1 VQKSL
6 NIKRL
11 LLDVDKALPR
21 PSLLD
26 IVAAITG
33 CKGVEATNVT
43 VSDIDI
49 ETVGMD
55 VTIEGDGLDY
65 DEIAAAIEDTG
76 AVVHGIEQI
85 VAGDRLLER
94 VPRVRG

>member
-1 VQKSL
+1 MNL
-6 NIKRL
+6 RRL
-11 LLDVDKALPR
+11 LLDVDKAIAR

-26 IVAAITG
+26 IAKAIEG
-33 CKGVEATNVT
+33 CKGVEGFNVT

-55 VTIEGDGLDY
+55 VTIEGTGLDY
-65 DEIAAAIEDTG
+65 DEIVGAIENTG

-85 VAGDRLLER
+85 VAGDRIIER
-94 VPRVRG
+94 VPRAR

>member
-1 VQKSL
+1 M
-6 NIKRL
+6 NIRRL
-11 LLDVDKALPR
+11 LLDVDKAIAR

-26 IVAAITG
+26 IAKAIEG
-33 CKGVEATNVT
+33 CRGVEAFNVT

-55 VTIEGDGLDY
+55 VTIEGAGLDY
-65 DEIAAAIEDTG
+65 EEIAAAIENTG

-85 VAGDRLLER
+85 AVGDRVVER
-94 VPRVRG
+94 VPRAR

>member
-1 VQKSL
+1 MNL
-6 NIKRL
+6 RRL
-11 LLDVDKALPR
+11 LLDVDKAIAR

-26 IVAAITG
+26 IAKAIQG
-33 CKGVEATNVT
+33 CKGVEAFNVT

-55 VTIEGDGLDY
+55 VTIEGSGLNY
-65 DEIAAAIEDTG
+65 DEIAAAIENTG

-85 VAGDRLLER
+85 IAGER
-94 VPRVRG
+94 MVERAPRA